1 MDKKAKMKAIVDK
14 IGRDRA
20 VELVVNAYN
29 TELVTTWLSH
39 LESVQRGNKVAAP
52 RRDHLGDA
60 LTRVGEVV
68 DLTS

>member
-1 MDKKAKMKAIVDK
+1 MDKKAKMKAIVEK
-14 IGRDRA
+14 VGRDRA
-20 VELVVNAYN
+20 VDLVVSAYN

-39 LESVQRGNKVAAP
+39 LESVQRGSKVAAP

-68 DLTS
+68 ELTS